1 MKLATYAESW
11 KMPRKG
17 FGAAVTWMPAA
28 WRSSMTPSQL
38 DESAK
43 APWTRTT
50 VSGAVEVASDM
61 SGSLLGVDVDD
72 RPGEGLRRLLRQVVA
87 DAAGDGPVRVRAR
100 ELPRVGAG
108 VRMRRAVGVAFEADR
123 RDVDD
128 GGLGQAALQ
137 RVVLRLAVAQADPPA
152 VVVDHDR
159 HVIRVV
165 ERGGAALERGV
176 VEVPLGRGR
185 PPDEPRELAPVALV
199 PGPAALGREVVL
211 VPPLPLGLRRQR
223 QLAGLLASDQIP
235 AHRDEPGAPLRPE
248 RRDDVGRPRSPVGA
262 GDNRLLDPQGV
273 HQGDGVD
280 RHDRLLPV
288 AERLVGEKARR
299 AVAA

>member
-1 MKLATYAESW
+1 MASPSRVIVGTLMT
-11 KMPRKG
+11 
-17 FGAAVTWMPAA
+17 GASARR
-28 WRSSMTPSQL
+28 RSS
-38 DESAK
+38 
-43 APWTRTT
+43 
-50 VSGAVEVASDM
+50 V
-61 SGSLLGVDVDD
+61 
-72 RPGEGLRRLLRQVVA
+72 
-87 DAAGDGPVRVRAR
+87 
-100 ELPRVGAG
+100 
-108 VRMRRAVGVAFEADR
+108 
-123 RDVDD
+123 
-128 GGLGQAALQ
+128 
-137 RVVLRLAVAQADPPA
+137 VVLRLAVAQADPPA

-176 VEVPLGRGR
+176 VEVPLRRGR

-262 GDNRLLDPQGV
+262 GDDRLLDPEGV
-273 HQGDGVD
+273 HQRDGVD
-280 RHDRLLPV
+280 RQDRLLPV

-299 AVAA
+299 AVAAQVRDDHPVARRRQQRRDLGEGVDVVRPAVQQNDRRTVGRADVDVADVEEAGRDLLDGAERAAQLFSLCC